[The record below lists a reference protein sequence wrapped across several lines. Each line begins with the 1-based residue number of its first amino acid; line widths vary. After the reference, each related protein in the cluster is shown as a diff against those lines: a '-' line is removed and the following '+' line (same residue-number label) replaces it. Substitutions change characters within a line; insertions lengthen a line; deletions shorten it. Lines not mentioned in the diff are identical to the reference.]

1 MRATDS
7 SLPSLLIPC
16 PNCLKRMAF
25 RSAQPLAQDLEPQD
39 LELQDITYE
48 CRGCG
53 AELVRT
59 IHRSAPFECAA

>member
-1 MRATDS
+1 MLASSS

-25 RSAQPLAQDLEPQD
+25 RSAQPLAQDLE
-39 LELQDITYE
+39 LQDITYE
-48 CRGCG
+48 CGGCG

-59 IHRSAPFECAA
+59 LHGNAPVECAAA